1 MINWVSAVYP
11 SIRLSV
17 NPSIS
22 LYSVEMKTRTRLV
35 SGAVIA
41 YAISGCTGGTE
52 PAVPA
57 SIAADVSVPTA
68 TAGLALATAPTFS
81 VKDAS
86 GKTIGGVPITIA
98 VTAGGGTLTNSPSAT
113 TSGSPTSVGSWTLG
127 KVAGVNTVTVT
138 VSGLS
143 SIVIN
148 VTGVAGPPASIA
160 MIGGN
165 FQTSLA
171 GTRAPATL
179 TAQVRDQFGNGIAG
193 SVVTFFVLTGG
204 GSIIPNTITTDASG
218 NAGGAVWTLGKSDT
232 PQSAS
237 ANGAGFSTG
246 INATVSTAYNLEVR
260 FFGPVPSPEAAG
272 AFTIAAAR
280 LRAMIVGDVPDIDF
294 ATVNGGAG
302 QDLSACGV
310 SGVILH
316 EPVDDIIVYATVP
329 PIDGPGKI
337 LASAGPCIRR
347 SNPFQT
353 IVGVMRFDADDIA
366 GLVSTGRLNDVVLHE
381 MMHTLGFGT
390 SWITNPQR
398 SGGNLLIGGT
408 TTDPRFI
415 GPLATSACIAAG
427 GSARACS
434 GGVAVEG
441 SPLGA
446 GTADS
451 HWREQSD
458 ISNGI
463 PQGATFDAELM
474 TGFVEAPGVPTPLSA
489 MTIQSLADL
498 GYVVNVNVA
507 DNFVVP
513 APLASRVTTGGLRPS
528 IFSTAGADT
537 WETLMQPVFEIT
549 PSGQIHRVIAQ

>member
-1 MINWVSAVYP
+1 
-11 SIRLSV
+11 
-17 NPSIS
+17 
-22 LYSVEMKTRTRLV
+22 MKTRARLV
-35 SGAVIA
+35 SAAVIA

-57 SIAADVSVPTA
+57 SIAADVSLPTA

-81 VKDAS
+81 VKDAT
-86 GKTIGGVPITIA
+86 GKTIGGVPITIN
-98 VTAGGGTLTNSPSAT
+98 VTAGGGTLANSPTTTAT
-113 TSGSPTSVGSWTLG
+113 GSPTSVGSWTLG

-143 SIVIN
+143 PIVIN

-160 MIGGN
+160 MVGGN

-193 SVVTFFVLTGG
+193 SVVTFLVLTGG

-246 INATVSTAYNLEVR
+246 INATISTAFNVDLR
-260 FFGPVPSPEAAG
+260 FFGPTPSPEAAG
-272 AFTIAAAR
+272 AFTAAAAR
-280 LRAMIVGDVPDIDF
+280 IRAMIVGDLPDIDF
-294 ATVNGGAG
+294 STVNGGAG
-302 QDLSACGV
+302 QDLSGCGIT
-310 SGVILH
+310 GIILH
-316 EPVDDIIVYATVP
+316 EPVDDIIIYATVT

-337 LASAGPCIRR
+337 LASAGQCLRR
-347 SNPFQT
+347 TSTFQT
-353 IVGVMRFDADDIA
+353 VVGVMRFDADDIA

-381 MMHTLGFGT
+381 MMHTVGFGT
-390 SWITNPQR
+390 IWSLTSRP
-398 SGGNLLIGGT
+398 GGSLLTGAG

-415 GPLATSACIAAG
+415 GPLATAACVAAG

-441 SPLGA
+441 APLGA

-463 PQGATFDAELM
+463 AQGATFDTELM

-498 GYVVNVNVA
+498 GYLVNVNVA

-513 APLASRVTTGGLRPS
+513 APLASRGTTGGLRAS

-537 WETLMQPVFEIT
+537 WETLMPPVFEIT
-549 PSGQIHRVIAQ
+549 PSGQIHRVVAQ